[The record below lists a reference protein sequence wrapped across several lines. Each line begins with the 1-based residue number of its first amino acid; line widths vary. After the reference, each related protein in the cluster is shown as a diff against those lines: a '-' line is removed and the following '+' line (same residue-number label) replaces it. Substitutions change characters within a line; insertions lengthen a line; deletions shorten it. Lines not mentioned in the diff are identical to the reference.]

1 MTLTDQVHATGSI
14 EHASTQHHDKDPRRA
29 ERVRLTRRL
38 LAEAA
43 AAEPRERERLLAEVV
58 LANRCVAQAVAR
70 RYRNRGVEDEDLY
83 QVAYEGLVRAVAR
96 YDTDRADDLLTYAV
110 PVIRGGIQRHFRDRC
125 WDVRPPRRIQVL
137 QGQLNLTI
145 DRLRSQLGREPT
157 REELCSELDVT
168 ADELNQVEAAFGSF
182 TAGSLDREI
191 GNGTGLMLADVLADE
206 DGDPQAA
213 EARVLL
219 APVIR
224 SLSERDRRILYLRFF
239 EDRTQQEIGE
249 EIGVTQ
255 MQVSRL
261 LSRITAELRES
272 LGETTPA

>member
-1 MTLTDQVHATGSI
+1 MTLTDQIPLA
-14 EHASTQHHDKDPRRA
+14 EHQSAETARRA
-29 ERVRLTRRL
+29 ARVELTRRL

-43 AAEPRERERLLAEVV
+43 VAEPAERERLLAEVV

-70 RYRNRGVEDEDLY
+70 RYRNRGVDEEDLC
-83 QVAYEGLVRAVAR
+83 QVAYEGLVRAVSR

-137 QGQLNLTI
+137 QGQLNHTI
-145 DRLRSQLGREPT
+145 DRLRAELGREPT
-157 REELCSELDVT
+157 REELCLELDVT
-168 ADELNQVEAAFGSF
+168 AEELSQVEAAFGNF
-182 TAGSLDREI
+182 TAGSIDREV
-191 GNGTGLMLADVLADE
+191 GNGSGLTLADVLAD
-206 DGDPQAA
+206 DHGDPDAA

-219 APVIR
+219 APAVR
-224 SLSERDRRILYLRFF
+224 KLSERDRRILYLRFF

-261 LSRITAELRES
+261 LSRITTGLRDS
-272 LGETTPA
+272 LGEPTP